1 MVRKRFGMPKESPLS
16 ISKFLLVDEIIQIS
30 GPQIFSRS
38 LFRQELSDNF
48 TLSSFVNKNNIL
60 QLQITFNKQF
70 RLGNVT
76 QIEVNNERRWD
87 WSNMVTIHDN
97 IKQVLFWIYTD
108 KVLSPLQPDNK
119 LLMHQINVDAKAR
132 ANQFKMTACGNFVVV
147 SYTNNLIVK

>member
-1 MVRKRFGMPKESPLS
+1 MPKESPLS

-108 KVLSPLQPDNK
+108 KVLSPLQPDNQ

>member
-1 MVRKRFGMPKESPLS
+1 MPKESPLS
-16 ISKFLLVDEIIQIS
+16 ISKFLLVDEIMQIS

-48 TLSSFVNKNNIL
+48 TLSSYVNKNNIL

-70 RLGNVT
+70 RLGNVK

-108 KVLSPLQPDNK
+108 KVLSPLQPDNQ

>member
-16 ISKFLLVDEIIQIS
+16 ISKFLLVDEIMQIS

-48 TLSSFVNKNNIL
+48 TLSSYVNKNNIL

-70 RLGNVT
+70 RLGNVK

-108 KVLSPLQPDNK
+108 KVLSPLQPDNQ

>member
-1 MVRKRFGMPKESPLS
+1 M
-16 ISKFLLVDEIIQIS
+16 QIS

-48 TLSSFVNKNNIL
+48 TLSSYVNKNNIL

-70 RLGNVT
+70 RLGNVK

-108 KVLSPLQPDNK
+108 KVLSPLQPDNQ

>member
-1 MVRKRFGMPKESPLS
+1 MPKESPLS

>member
-1 MVRKRFGMPKESPLS
+1 MPKESPLS

-48 TLSSFVNKNNIL
+48 TLSSFINKNNIL

-108 KVLSPLQPDNK
+108 KVLSPLQPDNQ